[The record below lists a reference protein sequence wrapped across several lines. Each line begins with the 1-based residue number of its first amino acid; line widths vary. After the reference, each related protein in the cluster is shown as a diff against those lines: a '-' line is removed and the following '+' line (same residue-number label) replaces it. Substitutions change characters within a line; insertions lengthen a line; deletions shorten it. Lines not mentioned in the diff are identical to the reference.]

1 MSDGAGTE
9 IVVVA
14 VKAGSRKGPLVD
26 VAVEAGQPWTVYV
39 REPAVEGKANRAV
52 RRVLAEH
59 FGVPP
64 SRVTLVAGATAR
76 IKRFRV
82 ERG

>member
-1 MSDGAGTE
+1 MSDGAGGE

-26 VAVEAGQPWTVYV
+26 PAPAAEGRPWTVHV

-82 ERG
+82 ER